1 MKNFAPN
8 EENQSSTEQLE
19 DAQKNSPDANVD
31 DSGGV
36 DLGEIVAD
44 TIDLL
49 SGFFDD

>member
-8 EENQSSTEQLE
+8 EEVENSNEPADISQGNSSVS
-19 DAQKNSPDANVD
+19 AD

-44 TIDLL
+44 TIELL
-49 SGFFDD
+49 SSFFDD